1 MAGRRRLLPST
12 APLWLGAALVLLQ
25 PAAAALAA
33 TPLHFN
39 AAPPPFERGLFLV
52 VRADQAPPAPP
63 RESGSAPALP
73 AAPEPRSGGD
83 WEALARDTGYLIGY
97 QALAFGIL
105 YVSPE
110 SVSNWSVEQKHNYDF
125 SKWTR
130 NVTHPHFDTDAFWI
144 NYLAHP
150 YCGMAYYLDA
160 RGRGFGR
167 WGSFAFSFFASG
179 LYEFGTEA
187 FAEKPSIQDIFV
199 TPIGG
204 ALLGIAVE
212 GLWGDLVAKGGSRNW
227 AESTLL
233 LLIDPLG
240 QTNHAVDRLFGI
252 QDKPYVAG
260 ILPVV
265 GPAHG
270 GGIYT
275 GIELSMRF

>member
-1 MAGRRRLLPST
+1 MARNRRLLST
-12 APLWLGAALVLLQ
+12 APLWLALAIVLLR
-25 PAAAALAA
+25 PGTAALAA
-33 TPLHFN
+33 TLLHFS
-39 AAPPPFERGLFLV
+39 AAPPPLERGLFLV
-52 VRADQAPPAPP
+52 ARADQALPEPP
-63 RESGSAPALP
+63 RESDADPALP
-73 AAPEPRSGGD
+73 AATEPRTGGD
-83 WEALARDTGYLIGY
+83 WAALARDTGYLIGY

-130 NVTHPHFDTDAFWI
+130 NVSHPHVDADVWWI
-144 NYLAHP
+144 NYVAHP

-204 ALLGIAVE
+204 ALLGIAFE
-212 GLWGDLVAKGGSRNW
+212 GVWGDLVAKGGSRNW
-227 AESTLL
+227 AESALL

-240 QTNHAVDRLFGI
+240 QANHAVDRLFGY
-252 QDKPYVAG
+252 QDKPVVAG
-260 ILPVV
+260 LLPVLR
-265 GPAHG
+265 PAHG
-270 GGIYT
+270 GGVYA
-275 GIELSMRF
+275 GVELSMRF